1 MNSEFSKHEKK
12 KPAYRV
18 SNCLPAFDHL
28 DLATNLAR
36 FPVITAFE
44 ISVIFIRSIPCGGSY
59 HFRQFIGYLVEVI
72 LLCRVESSSR
82 IDTQIHTPKIF
93 PFATPGC
100 EGL

>member
-59 HFRQFIGYLVEVI
+59 HFRQCIGYLVEVI
-72 LLCRVESSSR
+72 LLCRVDEFIQDQYTDS
-82 IDTQIHTPKIF
+82 HTKDF
-93 PFATPGC
+93 PFCHPGM
-100 EGL
+100 